1 MSDYILKNTGEGGEI
16 YIRDSSDG
24 KITAADV
31 QTYDVTSSSYVFY
44 YNDAETFP
52 YVKASK
58 QGTSYAIVG
67 YGRDNS
73 YQEFIHDPTIQQE
86 GIMSGPQPLIIC
98 AVHVKYTDTS
108 GQTPVDYD
116 YLDIRCSADTVEHF
130 VSQYNNGQLGTDG
143 WLYRGS
149 WESASDLIEEVRGW
163 DETPSINPD
172 LDPMNELPQGGEY
185 AERGDFDE
193 TYLQFLSELPEP
205 ETLNYGHFLT
215 AYQLDSNNL
224 VDIGDFLFDTNF
236 WTALKNKFEGLSDP
250 LSMIVS
256 AVEIPFTLGV
266 VPTTFKLGGVEVETD
281 QGQPIH
287 CSKHSAR
294 YLKYGFGSI
303 KLLEVWGTAKDYT
316 NCDISIFLPYVGM
329 RQIDPDLGVNS
340 VLTLAVIIDVWTG
353 DLNYMLEVNNTS
365 MQNKYYGSAG
375 VPYRWSG
382 NCGNKIPIGKVD
394 PSTPILNVAASLGSM
409 AIGAGMMALTGGA
422 AAPAVAGGAA
432 AAGAGASAA
441 GTGAGAAMLMSGAKG
456 ALHDLNNGFAP
467 IAQSSGNI
475 SGAIG
480 YMDFQYPYLVIK
492 RGVPSYPNNWRQ
504 EIGAPRYQEFQVGSL
519 SGYTEFA
526 EIHAD
531 AVNGASDD
539 EKLMIEDMLK
549 AGVIL

>member
-1 MSDYILKNTGEGGEI
+1 MSQKAIINAGTAGPIIIQDHEDASEI
-16 YIRDSSDG
+16 TLADVISFPV
-24 KITAADV
+24 TAAQADPPV
-31 QTYDVTSSSYVFY
+31 YFIGASDSRPSVRGYLDNDNNATIAYWRDPLMQTLQPTWTSS
-44 YNDAETFP
+44 
-52 YVKASK
+52 
-58 QGTSYAIVG
+58 
-67 YGRDNS
+67 
-73 YQEFIHDPTIQQE
+73 
-86 GIMSGPQPLIIC
+86 GIMGSLGDTHVTILALHDTEHETLLYMAAPL
-98 AVHVKYTDTS
+98 D
-108 GQTPVDYD
+108 P
-116 YLDIRCSADTVEHF
+116 ENF
-130 VSQYNNGQLGTDG
+130 VTKYNNNQLGIDG
-143 WLYRGS
+143 ILYQGPY
-149 WESASDLIEEVRGW
+149 EDYAGNIEELRDW
-163 DETPSINPD
+163 DESPST
-172 LDPMNELPQGGEY
+172 DPEDDPFNEFPQGGEF
-185 AERGDFDE
+185 AELGDFDE
-193 TYLQFLSELPEP
+193 TYQQLLSELLEP
-205 ETLNYGHFLT
+205 ETLDYGHFLT
-215 AYQLDSNNL
+215 AYQLDSGNL

-236 WTALKNKFEGLSDP
+236 WTSLKNKFEGLSDP

-256 AVEIPFTLGV
+256 AVEIPFTLGA
-266 VPTTFKLGGVEVETD
+266 VPTTFKLGGIEVENGE
-281 QGQPIH
+281 GQAIM
-287 CSKHSAR
+287 CAKHSTR
-294 YLKYGFGSI
+294 YLKYSFGSI

-353 DLNYMLEVNNTS
+353 DLNYMLEVNNNS

-409 AIGAGMMALTGGA
+409 AIGAGMMALTGGI
-422 AAPAVAGGAA
+422 GGAA
-432 AAGAGASAA
+432 AAATGGMVSAGSAVGAGA
-441 GTGAGAAMLMSGAKG
+441 GAGLLTSGARG
-456 ALHDLNNGFAP
+456 AMQDLNNGFSP

-504 EIGAPRYQEFQVGSL
+504 EIGAPRYQEFQVSSL